1 MIPKPSALT
10 LNRLLT
16 AIVFIAI
23 FAMSVRVLADSDTWW
38 HLQSGRWIVENQAI
52 PREDPFSH
60 TMLGEPWIDH
70 GWLAQAGIYLLFDA
84 FGYAGPVLFVAVM
97 VTLAFYFVW
106 LQCKEGDQWLRAFV
120 LIIAAVT
127 SGGIWAAR
135 PQIVS
140 FALAAL
146 VAYLLY
152 RNKQGD
158 DRAAWGLPLVMVLW
172 VNVHGGFAIAFIL
185 MVAYL
190 FGEVGNQI
198 LGIETGIG
206 WRRIGRLLLIM
217 GISFLIV
224 PLNPNTFQMW
234 AYPFQTVGIEVLQ
247 DFIAE
252 WRSPDFH
259 EIHFQPFIW
268 MLLAALTVLGLS
280 RKGADFTDLT
290 LVALFS
296 YMTLLAARNIALFAL
311 VTAPV
316 IVRYGTPVIVDWK
329 ERVLKQ
335 PPEEARPD
343 RETRPFFVALNWLL
357 LLLVIIGALLQIS
370 GPITAKANTKAQAE
384 SLPVAAVDFLREAE
398 LSGPL
403 FNNYNWG
410 GYIIWELP
418 QYPVFVD
425 GRTDLYGDGLLR
437 EYLATLFAR
446 DGWRETL
453 DEYDVNLVFV
463 ETAAPLANE
472 LRQEPGWEEVYSDGM
487 ASIIVR
493 LTDEG

>member
-1 MIPKPSALT
+1 
-10 LNRLLT
+10 
-16 AIVFIAI
+16 
-23 FAMSVRVLADSDTWW
+23 
-38 HLQSGRWIVENQAI
+38 
-52 PREDPFSH
+52 
-60 TMLGEPWIDH
+60 LGEPWIDH
-70 GWLAQAGIYLLFDA
+70 GWLAQAGIYLLFDT
-84 FGYAGPVLFVAVM
+84 FGYAGPVLFVAAM

-152 RNKQGD
+152 HYKQGQ
-158 DRAAWGLPLVMVLW
+158 DRAAWWLPVVMVLW

-185 MVAYL
+185 MAAYL
-190 FGEVGNQI
+190 FGEVGNLI

-206 WRRIGRLLLIM
+206 LGRIGRLLLII
-217 GISFLIV
+217 GISFLLV

-234 AYPFQTVGIEVLQ
+234 AYPFQTVGIGVLQ

-259 EIHFQPFIW
+259 QTHFQPFIW
-268 MLLAALTVLGLS
+268 LLLAALTVFGLS
-280 RKGADFTDLT
+280 KKRADFTDLT

-311 VTAPV
+311 VTAPI
-316 IVRYGTPVIVDWK
+316 IVRYGTPVLLDWK
-329 ERVLKQ
+329 ERVLKR

-343 RETRPFFVALNWLL
+343 HEARPLYLTLNWLL
-357 LLLVIIGALLQIS
+357 LIAVVIGALLQIS
-370 GPITAKANTKAQAE
+370 GPITVKANAKAQAE
-384 SLPVAAVDFLREAE
+384 SLPAAAVDYLRDAK
-398 LSGPL
+398 LPGPL

-410 GYIIWELP
+410 GYIIWEQP
-418 QYPVFVD
+418 QYPVFVE
-425 GRTDLYGDGLLR
+425 GRTDLYGDVL
-437 EYLATLFAR
+437 
-446 DGWRETL
+446 
-453 DEYDVNLVFV
+453 
-463 ETAAPLANE
+463 
-472 LRQEPGWEEVYSDGM
+472 
-487 ASIIVR
+487 
-493 LTDEG
+493 